1 MKHLTITICAAAFL
15 VACQSNDN
23 QDQALVKNETLTTAA
38 KESLPDSA
46 TMAKNW
52 QAYMTPGDPHKMMAS
67 WDGEWEGEVTMWM
80 APDAPPT
87 KSTGK
92 TINRMV
98 LGGRYQLSET
108 SGDFGGMPLEGMGT
122 LAYDN
127 HKQQYVSTWIDNF
140 GTGVMTLEG
149 SWDEASKTI
158 TFTGKMMDP
167 SLNKEVDVKETYR
180 VIDNDHH
187 VMTMY
192 AQGADGKE
200 FKTMEINFTR
210 KK

>member
-15 VACQSNDN
+15 MACQSNDH
-23 QDQALVKNETLTTAA
+23 QDKSLVKNETVTTSAT
-38 KESLPDSA
+38 ESLPDSA

-52 QAYMTPGDPHKMMAS
+52 QAYMTPGEHHKMIAS
-67 WDGEWEGEVTMWM
+67 WDGEWDGEVTMWM
-80 APDAPPT
+80 APDAPPM

-92 TINRMV
+92 TTNRMV
-98 LGGRYQLSET
+98 LDGRYQLSET
-108 SGDFGGMPLEGMGT
+108 SGDFGGMPLKGLGT

-149 SWDEASKTI
+149 PWDEASKTI

-167 SLNKEVDVKETYR
+167 SLKKEVDVKETYR

-187 VMTMY
+187 VMAMY
-192 AQGADGKE
+192 AQGPDGKE